1 MWCVWVCTDHQSIP
15 HSILGRRVSC
25 LTVATQQSSPPIPPT
40 HPEREREGGGGGG
53 GGTARDSR
61 DHRLPRGS
69 VIRLRERRDGA
80 TGELY
85 HLPFPAEKRQFGA
98 SLLYPA
104 SHNTH

>member
-1 MWCVWVCTDHQSIP
+1 MVCVGVHRSSEHTSLHPGKESQLP
-15 HSILGRRVSC
+15 HRGDPAVI
-25 LTVATQQSSPPIPPT
+25 TTYPANTP
-40 HPEREREGGGGGG
+40 REREGGG